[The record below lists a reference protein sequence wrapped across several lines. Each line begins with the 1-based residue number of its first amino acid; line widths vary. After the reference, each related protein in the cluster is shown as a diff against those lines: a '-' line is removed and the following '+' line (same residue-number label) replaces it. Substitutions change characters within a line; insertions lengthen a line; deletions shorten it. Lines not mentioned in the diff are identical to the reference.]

1 MMDQLLQQQYI
12 EQYLKAYN
20 AFDTEAMV
28 ANLHEAIEF
37 KNISDGE
44 INMHT
49 KGIQAFR
56 QQAEQ
61 AKQFFQTRL
70 QRLTN
75 LSFDTDAVT
84 AEIDYHAVLAMDLPN
99 GMKKD
104 DELELKGRSIFRF
117 KDHKIIAITDI
128 S

>member
-1 MMDQLLQQQYI
+1 MMDQGLQQQYI
-12 EQYLKAYN
+12 EQYIKAYN

-37 KNISDGE
+37 KNISNGE
-44 INMHT
+44 VNMHT
-49 KGIQAFR
+49 KGIEAFR

-61 AKQFFQTRL
+61 VRQFFQTRE

-75 LSFDTDAVT
+75 LSFDTDTVT
-84 AEIDYHAVLAMDLPN
+84 VEINYHAVLAMDLPN

-104 DELELKGRSIFRF
+104 DELKLKGKSIFRF